1 MLYDRPVIFERVL
14 VVDDSQAIRAFVRAT
29 LEGSGRARS
38 VVEAASGFEALR
50 LLPRE
55 RFDVAIVD
63 INMPDIHG
71 LEVIKLVRASKAHQ
85 HVPLLVISS
94 EGAAKDRER
103 GMALGADEW
112 LDKPFT
118 TALLVESVERAVRK
132 RAALAASDPP
142 EGGPGA
148 GGAP

>member
-1 MLYDRPVIFERVL
+1 VLYDPSVIFERVL

-71 LEVIKLVRASKAHQ
+71 LEVIKLIRTSKVHQ

-94 EGAAKDRER
+94 EGAAKDRAR

-118 TALLVESVERAVRK
+118 ADTLVDSVERAVQK
-132 RAALAASDPP
+132 RAALAPP
-142 EGGPGA
+142 DAPEDGRGG
-148 GGAP
+148 GGQP

>member
-1 MLYDRPVIFERVL
+1 MIFERVL

-38 VVEAASGFEALR
+38 VVEAASGFDAMR

-71 LEVIKLVRASKAHQ
+71 LEVIKLIRASKVHAN
-85 HVPLLVISS
+85 VPLLVISS
-94 EGAAKDRER
+94 EGAARDRAR

-118 TALLVESVERAVRK
+118 TEVLVASVERAVRK
-132 RAALAASDPP
+132 RAALTSPAPG
-142 EGGPGA
+142 EGG
-148 GGAP
+148 GGGGS